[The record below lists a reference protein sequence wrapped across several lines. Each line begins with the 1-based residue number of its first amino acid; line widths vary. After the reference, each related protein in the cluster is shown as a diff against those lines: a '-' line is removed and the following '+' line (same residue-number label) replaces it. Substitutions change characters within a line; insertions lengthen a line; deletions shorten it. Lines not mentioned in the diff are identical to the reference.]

1 MRLLWK
7 CQLSIHFVVNALG
20 EFEFA
25 PWLLCVELNMSRG
38 KRLSIITFFYVHE
51 LVMQGFKLDI
61 SISNIDP
68 VSAKWWCYELVMPSM
83 TRNLF
88 NLLPDL
94 SHSILSSLTPVD
106 AVLSTT
112 TRCCFCAWGF
122 RSQMWIVFYLF
133 CGLSQRGMVIVGI
146 SVNEWKII
154 FIFLNSQLN
163 WTRSRSYSCIR
174 SASIPQRARKWQ
186 CFFCVASASV
196 LLTITPFV
204 IKLTFRPVFLS
215 QG

>member
-1 MRLLWK
+1 
-7 CQLSIHFVVNALG
+7 
-20 EFEFA
+20 
-25 PWLLCVELNMSRG
+25 
-38 KRLSIITFFYVHE
+38 
-51 LVMQGFKLDI
+51 MQGFKLDI

-68 VSAKWWCYELVMPSM
+68 VSAKWCYELVMPSM

-106 AVLSTT
+106 AILSTT
-112 TRCCFCAWGF
+112 PRCCFVHEGLGHRCD
-122 RSQMWIVFYLF
+122 LF
-133 CGLSQRGMVIVGI
+133 FFIIWFKPKGHGHSWNFC
-146 SVNEWKII
+146 EWMENN
-154 FIFLNSQLN
+154 FIFLDSQLN
-163 WTRSRSYSCIR
+163 WTPSRSYSCIR

-186 CFFCVASASV
+186 LFFFCVASASV

-204 IKLTFRPVFLS
+204 IKLTFRPIFLS